1 MIEETLRKMQQLRLY
16 AMSEQVRQLID
27 TSQIQ
32 KLTPTDFLSFVV
44 DAEYNKRN
52 QNRIER
58 LLRQASLKIPSASI
72 ADLQFSTGRN
82 LVKDQIEY
90 VLNGDFIKQH
100 KNILISGATGCGK
113 TYLACAL
120 GHYACLNGYS
130 VKYFRMSKLL
140 ETMAAEQAVGTYLK
154 AIDKLGK
161 VQLLILDDL
170 GPDVM
175 TRNQRNHILEVV
187 EERYL
192 TSTTIIAS
200 QLLLEQW
207 YAVFGESTSAD
218 AICDRLFHN
227 SYKVELKGES
237 MRKTTP

>member
-27 TSQIQ
+27 TSQMQ
-32 KLTPTDFLSFVV
+32 KLTPADFLAFAV

-52 QNRIER
+52 QSRIER

-82 LVKDQIEY
+82 LLKDQIEY

-113 TYLACAL
+113 TYLACAV

-130 VKYFRMSKLL
+130 VKYFRVSKFL
-140 ETMAAEQAVGTYLK
+140 ETMAAEQAVGSYLK
-154 AIDKLGK
+154 TIDKLGK

-192 TSTTIIAS
+192 TSSTIIAS
-200 QLLLEQW
+200 QLPLEQW

-227 SYKVELKGES
+227 SYKIELKGES
-237 MRKTTP
+237 MRKITS

>member
-52 QNRIER
+52 QTRIER
-58 LLRQASLKIPSASI
+58 LLRQASLKIPSASV
-72 ADLQFSTGRN
+72 ADLQFSTRRN

-113 TYLACAL
+113 TYLACAI

-130 VKYFRMSKLL
+130 VKYFRVSKFL
-140 ETMAAEQAVGTYLK
+140 ETMAADQAVGTYLK

-200 QLLLEQW
+200 QLPLEQW

-237 MRKTTP
+237 MRKITS